1 MATKRANVP
10 KQYQTNISSWLES
23 LTKTTYQFKSSPIIM
38 RNLDGRRIWCIG
50 DLHADPRG
58 FTAALRISKLIDNDG
73 NWCGNDALCILC
85 GDVLDGLSRMDNNPT
100 ITEYDELFCLR
111 IIFTLKEQA
120 QKQGGDL
127 IWITGN
133 HDIMAVLGDDNYL
146 DPTQKKGYGSKGRQ
160 YWYKAGSGI
169 LSHYMSKICVVV
181 GIYDTLLL
189 SHAGITQHHI
199 DIPIIEYTN
208 ALRLFLDRGMVSSVF
223 SKVYNSKSMMI
234 HREYDIQPGKVI
246 PSDFVKFFPMI
257 NKKYDVT
264 TQIIGHNF
272 RSSIQCISIKHHRLF
287 LIDTGISR
295 SFGPNSKVQTLCF
308 LGGTSKYYAYTAV

>member
-38 RNLDGRRIWCIG
+38 RNLNGRRIWCIG

-85 GDVLDGLSRMDNNPT
+85 GDVLDGLSRIDKNPT

-133 HDIMAVLGDDNYL
+133 HDIMAVMGDDNYL

-272 RSSIQCISIKHHRLF
+272 RSSIQCISIKQHRLF